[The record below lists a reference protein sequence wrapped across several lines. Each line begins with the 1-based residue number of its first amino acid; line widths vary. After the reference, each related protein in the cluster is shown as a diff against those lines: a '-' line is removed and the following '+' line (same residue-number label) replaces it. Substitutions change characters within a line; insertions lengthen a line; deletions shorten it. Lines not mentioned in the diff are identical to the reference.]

1 MHVVQGKATLQ
12 AIKTRAG
19 HEPGWQSG
27 RNAMVTKTRGI
38 VAAAMMSA
46 VFAGGLPHAASAQH
60 VLKLAFAGNEGS
72 PYDTFAKEF
81 SKEIERLTNGAVKGR
96 VFCCFKMG
104 SEEET
109 FKKLQLG
116 TLDGTL
122 IAQNNAGPFYPK
134 IDLMVLPYIF
144 QSYEHAVKVLDGP
157 IGKKIWSDMPAKAD
171 VHLIKVFSIAF
182 RHIYNTKTD
191 IKSIDD
197 FKRLKYRVP
206 KNVVMIDT
214 YKAFGNDPIPLA
226 WGETLTAT
234 QTGTVDGGD
243 LPVDII
249 YYQKF
254 HEVAKH
260 VALTGH
266 FALAPPF
273 FVGDKFMQKLT
284 PEQRAAIYQ
293 AADIAAAI
301 SRKQTI
307 DDEEGLI
314 KILKEKHGVKFTEPD
329 KAPFIA
335 AAAKVQEAFAK
346 ERGPDYLELVKEIQ
360 AAAK

>member
-1 MHVVQGKATLQ
+1 MA
-12 AIKTRAG
+12 TRAL
-19 HEPGWQSG
+19 
-27 RNAMVTKTRGI
+27 GI
-38 VAAAMMSA
+38 VAGALMSA
-46 VFAGGLPHAASAQH
+46 IVAGGLPHAANAQH

-134 IDLMVLPYIF
+134 IDLLVLPYIF
-144 QSYEHAVKVLDGP
+144 QNYDHAVKVLDGP
-157 IGKKIWSDMPAKAD
+157 IGKKIWSDMPEKAD

-182 RHIYNTKTD
+182 RHIYNTKAD

-214 YKAFGNDPIPLA
+214 YKAFGNDPIPLP

-273 FVGDKFMQKLT
+273 FVADKFMKKLT
-284 PEQRAAIYQ
+284 PEQRDAIYK
-293 AADIAAAI
+293 AADTAAAI
-301 SRKQTI
+301 SRKQTV

-314 KILKEKHGVKFTEPD
+314 KILKEKHGVTFTEPD

-346 ERGPDYLELVKEIQ
+346 ERGADYLELVKEIQ

>member
-1 MHVVQGKATLQ
+1 MKRQGFWKSAT
-12 AIKTRAG
+12 
-19 HEPGWQSG
+19 
-27 RNAMVTKTRGI
+27 
-38 VAAAMMSA
+38 AAAVAVTSA
-46 VFAGGLPHAASAQH
+46 LGLATAARAEH

-72 PYDTFAKEF
+72 AYDTFAKEF
-81 SKEIERLTNGAVKGR
+81 SKEIERLTKGEVKGR
-96 VFCCFKMG
+96 IFCCFKMG
-104 SEEET
+104 SEQET

-134 IDLMVLPYIF
+134 IDLLVLPYIF
-144 QSYEHAVKVLDGP
+144 QNNDHAVKVLDGP
-157 IGKKIWSDMPAKAD
+157 IGKKIWADMPEKTG

-182 RHIYNTKTD
+182 RHIYNTKAQ

-197 FKRLKYRVP
+197 FKKLKYRVP

-214 YKAFGNDPIPLA
+214 YKSFGSDPVPLA

-254 HEVAKH
+254 HEVAKNI
-260 VALTGH
+260 ALTGH
-266 FALAPPF
+266 FVLAPPF
-273 FVGDKFMQKLT
+273 FVSDKFMKKLT
-284 PEQRAAIYQ
+284 PEQQKAIYA
-293 AADIAAAI
+293 AADKAAEV
-301 SRKQTI
+301 SRKQTLSE
-307 DDEEGLI
+307 EEGLI
-314 KILKEKHGVKFTEPD
+314 KTLKEKHGVTFTEPD

>member
-1 MHVVQGKATLQ
+1 MEDNVTRLGLFKS
-12 AIKTRAG
+12 AIGAL
-19 HEPGWQSG
+19 
-27 RNAMVTKTRGI
+27 
-38 VAAAMMSA
+38 VAATAA
-46 VFAGGLPHAASAQH
+46 FGLAASAHAEH

-81 SKEIERLTNGAVKGR
+81 SKEIERLTQGQVKGR

-134 IDLMVLPYIF
+134 IDLLVLPYIF
-144 QSYEHAVKVLDGP
+144 QNYEHAVKVLDGP
-157 IGKKIWSDMPAKAD
+157 IGKKIWADMPEKAGA
-171 VHLIKVFSIAF
+171 HLIKVFSISF
-182 RHIYNTKTD
+182 RQIYNTKGP
-191 IKSIDD
+191 INSIED
-197 FKRLKYRVP
+197 FKKLKYRVP

-214 YKAFGNDPIPLA
+214 YKAFGSDPVPLN

-243 LPVDII
+243 LAVDII

-260 VALTGH
+260 VAMTGH
-266 FALAPPF
+266 FVLAPPF
-273 FVGDKFMQKLT
+273 FVSDKFMKKLT
-284 PEQRAAIYQ
+284 PEQQAAIYK
-293 AADIAAAI
+293 AAEYAAAI
-301 SRKQTI
+301 SRKQTF
-307 DDEEGLI
+307 DDEAGII
-314 KILKEKHGVKFTEPD
+314 KTLKEKHGVAFTEPD

-346 ERGPDYLELVKEIQ
+346 ERGPDYLALVKEIQ